1 MVMFASSAVIC
12 GLHTT
17 SRTTSRKRSSNHP
30 GQVPGN
36 QPRYSPANS
45 ESGLF
50 AVVKNTNIS
59 LISAKRSRCALDI
72 ACACDSRPRARTRRY
87 FPSLCSGKRR
97 QGRPKQVKRYGHIV
111 TRCAIVAIAIS
122 GGLSADTT
130 QNSYQLP
137 SDAQVIGY
145 LLQSVTWYRH
155 LYTERQVAS
164 DPGDLVFL
172 NDNQALESEIVK
184 LSFEFA
190 KADAAL
196 AKTATSPHDA
206 LATLAAPASADLAHF
221 IELKNRN
228 DQLTQQTSEDIGK
241 LNENI
246 ASARRVDRQKLN
258 AALDDAQSRLE
269 LLQAVSQAVNDLIQF
284 VQTARTAKAN
294 TSTLD
299 LTIDDLAQSIPELSS
314 PATPLSK
321 LPVQDADSRT
331 SNSWRETVLLG
342 LASEVSALNRKLRVV
357 DEKIRL
363 TDNFLLSAKNIR
375 TPMSGFITRVL
386 QRAVTSNLQ
395 TSDLLLLREEKSQ
408 LDALT
413 LELKA
418 FSPAILALDK
428 QKALLEEYESHL
440 QPWRTAVA
448 SQYRQAWKKLVVRL
462 LIVALIVGL
471 LFGMGEISRRLA
483 LRRIQ
488 DPNRRRVISM
498 VHRFLTLF
506 AIAVVALFTVAS
518 DLSSLATYFGLLTAG
533 MAVALQNV
541 ILASLGYLVLMGKRG
556 IRIGDRIQ
564 VSGITGDVINMGLLQ
579 FQLREFD
586 VEEARFTGH
595 VATFS
600 NSLVF
605 VSPATGLLK
614 FNSAAGKAAE
624 AASNDNG
631 TQRDPR
637 STGPVLEARGKD

>member
-1 MVMFASSAVIC
+1 VRKVSSVDKAARADGTFGSRHQRVSFSCCVI
-12 GLHTT
+12 
-17 SRTTSRKRSSNHP
+17 
-30 GQVPGN
+30 
-36 QPRYSPANS
+36 
-45 ESGLF
+45 F
-50 AVVKNTNIS
+50 
-59 LISAKRSRCALDI
+59 
-72 ACACDSRPRARTRRY
+72 
-87 FPSLCSGKRR
+87 
-97 QGRPKQVKRYGHIV
+97 
-111 TRCAIVAIAIS
+111 AIAIS

-130 QNSYQLP
+130 QGSYQLP
-137 SDAQVIGY
+137 SNAQVIGY
-145 LLQSVTWYRH
+145 LLQSVNWYRH
-155 LYTERQVAS
+155 VYTERQVAS
-164 DPGDLVFL
+164 DPEDLVFL
-172 NDNQALESEIVK
+172 NDNQGIESQIVK

-190 KADAAL
+190 NADAAL

-206 LATLAAPASADLAHF
+206 PATPAATASADLAHF

-241 LNENI
+241 LNEKI
-246 ASARRVDRQKLN
+246 ASARKTDRKNLK
-258 AALDDAQSRLE
+258 ASLDDAQSRLE
-269 LLQAVSQAVNDLIQF
+269 LMQAVSQEVNDLIQF

-294 TSTLD
+294 NATLD
-299 LTIDDLAQSIPELSS
+299 LTIDDLAQSIAELSS

-321 LPVQDADSRT
+321 LPAQDSDSRT
-331 SNSWRETVLLG
+331 SSSWRESGLLG
-342 LASEVSALNRKLRVV
+342 LGSEVSALSRKLRVV

-363 TDNFLLSAKNIR
+363 TDNFLLSLKDIR

-386 QRAVTSNLQ
+386 QRAATSNLQ
-395 TSDLLLLREEKSQ
+395 TSNLSLLREQKSQ
-408 LDALT
+408 IDALT

-418 FSPAILALDK
+418 FSPAIVALDK

-440 QPWRTAVA
+440 LPWRTAVA

-462 LIVALIVGL
+462 LIVVLIVGL

-483 LRRIQ
+483 LGRIE

-498 VHRFLTLF
+498 VHRLLTMF
-506 AIAVVALFTVAS
+506 AIAVVALFSVAS

-564 VSGITGDVINMGLLQ
+564 VSGITGDVINMGMLQ

-586 VEEARFTGH
+586 VLKQRFTGH

-605 VSPATGLLK
+605 VSPAIGLLK
-614 FNSAAGKAAE
+614 FNSAPGKAAK
-624 AASNDNG
+624 AGSNDNG
-631 TQRDPR
+631 TQRDVEEHW
-637 STGPVLEARGKD
+637 TGAGGQR

>member
-1 MVMFASSAVIC
+1 MKSSV
-12 GLHTT
+12 
-17 SRTTSRKRSSNHP
+17 R
-30 GQVPGN
+30 
-36 QPRYSPANS
+36 
-45 ESGLF
+45 
-50 AVVKNTNIS
+50 
-59 LISAKRSRCALDI
+59 I
-72 ACACDSRPRARTRRY
+72 ATC
-87 FPSLCSGKRR
+87 
-97 QGRPKQVKRYGHIV
+97 
-111 TRCAIVAIAIS
+111 CAILATAMVR
-122 GGLSADTT
+122 GLSADIP
-130 QNSYQLP
+130 QSSYQLP
-137 SDAQVIGY
+137 SAAQVLGY
-145 LLQSVTWYRH
+145 LLQSVNWYRH
-155 LYTERQVAS
+155 VHTERQVAS

-172 NDNQALESEIVK
+172 NDNQAIENQIVK

-190 KADAAL
+190 KVDAAL

-206 LATLAAPASADLAHF
+206 AAKPAAPASADLAHF

-228 DQLTQQTSEDIGK
+228 DQASQQTSEDIGN
-241 LNENI
+241 LNEKI
-246 ASARRVDRQKLN
+246 VSARKADRKKLK

-284 VQTARTAKAN
+284 VQTARTARDN
-294 TSTLD
+294 TATLD

-314 PATPLSK
+314 PAIPLSK
-321 LPVQDADSRT
+321 LPAPDADSKT
-331 SNSWRETVLLG
+331 SNSWREAGLLG
-342 LASEVSALNRKLRVV
+342 LGSEASALNRKLRVV

-375 TPMSGFITRVL
+375 TPMSGFVTQVL
-386 QRAVTSNLQ
+386 QKAATGNLR
-395 TSDLLLLREEKSQ
+395 TSDLSLLREQKSQ

-418 FSPAILALDK
+418 FSPTIVTLDK

-440 QPWRTAVA
+440 LTWRTAIA
-448 SQYRQAWKKLVVRL
+448 SQYRQAWKKLAIHL

-483 LRRIQ
+483 LGRIQ

-498 VHRFLTLF
+498 VHRLLTLF
-506 AIAVVALFTVAS
+506 AIAVVALFSVAS

-533 MAVALQNV
+533 MTVALQNV

-564 VSGITGDVINMGLLQ
+564 VSGITGDVINMGMLQ

-586 VEEARFTGH
+586 LQRGRFTGH

-605 VSPATGLLK
+605 LSPATGLLRLS
-614 FNSAAGKAAE
+614 SAPGKAV
-624 AASNDNG
+624 AAVAIDNG
-631 TQRDPR
+631 AEPDAQVHESAGAGQR
-637 STGPVLEARGKD
+637 

>member
-1 MVMFASSAVIC
+1 MKSNVRIATCLAILVASV
-12 GLHTT
+12 
-17 SRTTSRKRSSNHP
+17 
-30 GQVPGN
+30 V
-36 QPRYSPANS
+36 
-45 ESGLF
+45 SG
-50 AVVKNTNIS
+50 I
-59 LISAKRSRCALDI
+59 
-72 ACACDSRPRARTRRY
+72 
-87 FPSLCSGKRR
+87 
-97 QGRPKQVKRYGHIV
+97 
-111 TRCAIVAIAIS
+111 
-122 GGLSADTT
+122 SADTT
-130 QNSYQLP
+130 QGSYQLP

-145 LLQSVTWYRH
+145 LLQSVNWYRH
-155 LYTERQVAS
+155 VYTERQVAS

-172 NDNQALESEIVK
+172 NDNQAIEGQIVR

-196 AKTATSPHDA
+196 AKTATSPHGA
-206 LATLAAPASADLAHF
+206 PTTPFAPASADLAHF

-228 DQLTQQTSEDIGK
+228 DQASRQTTEDIGK
-241 LNENI
+241 LKEKI
-246 ASARRVDRQKLN
+246 VSVRSGDREKMK

-269 LLQAVSQAVNDLIQF
+269 LVQAVSQGVNDLIQF
-284 VQTARTAKAN
+284 VQTARSSQDNTA
-294 TSTLD
+294 TLD

-314 PATPLSK
+314 PAISLSK
-321 LPVQDADSRT
+321 LPAQDANSKT
-331 SNSWRETVLLG
+331 INSWRETGLLG
-342 LASEVSALNRKLRVV
+342 LGSDVSALDRKLRVL

-363 TDNFLLSAKNIR
+363 SENLSLSAKNIR
-375 TPMSGFITRVL
+375 TPMSGFITWVL
-386 QRAVTSNLQ
+386 QKAVTSNLQ
-395 TSDLLLLREEKSQ
+395 TSNLSLLREQKSQ

-418 FSPAILALDK
+418 FSPAVVALDK

-440 QPWRTAVA
+440 LLWRTAVA
-448 SQYRQAWKKLVVRL
+448 GQYRQAWKKLAIRL

-471 LFGMGEISRRLA
+471 LVGMGEISRRLA
-483 LRRIQ
+483 LGRVQ

-498 VHRFLTLF
+498 VHRLLILF
-506 AIAVVALFTVAS
+506 AIAVVALSSVAS

-564 VSGITGDVINMGLLQ
+564 VSGIAGDVINMGMLQ

-586 VEEARFTGH
+586 VQTNRFTGH

-614 FNSAAGKAAE
+614 LSSVPGKAVAPGTKPDAAE
-624 AASNDNG
+624 HGYQLAIGS
-631 TQRDPR
+631 
-637 STGPVLEARGKD
+637 KD

>member
-1 MVMFASSAVIC
+1 V
-12 GLHTT
+12 
-17 SRTTSRKRSSNHP
+17 N
-30 GQVPGN
+30 
-36 QPRYSPANS
+36 RYAH
-45 ESGLF
+45 
-50 AVVKNTNIS
+50 
-59 LISAKRSRCALDI
+59 I
-72 ACACDSRPRARTRRY
+72 ATC
-87 FPSLCSGKRR
+87 
-97 QGRPKQVKRYGHIV
+97 
-111 TRCAIVAIAIS
+111 CAIFAIAIS
-122 GGLSADTT
+122 GGLSAATK

-155 LYTERQVAS
+155 LYIEGQVAS

-172 NDNQALESEIVK
+172 NDNQALESQIVK

-196 AKTATSPHDA
+196 AKTATSARDA
-206 LATLAAPASADLAHF
+206 PATLVAPASEDLAHF
-221 IELKNRN
+221 VALKNRN
-228 DQLTQQTSEDIGK
+228 DQLTQQTSENIGK
-241 LNENI
+241 LNEKI
-246 ASARRVDRQKLN
+246 ASARVPDRKKLT
-258 AALDDAQSRLE
+258 AALDDTQSRLE

-284 VQTARTAKAN
+284 VQTARTAQAYAA
-294 TSTLD
+294 TLD
-299 LTIDDLAQSIPELSS
+299 LTIDDLAQSIPEVNS

-321 LPVQDADSRT
+321 LPAQGSDSRT
-331 SNSWRETVLLG
+331 SNSWRGTGLLG
-342 LASEVSALNRKLRVV
+342 LGSEVSALNRKLRVV

-363 TDNFLLSAKNIR
+363 TDSFLLSAKDIR

-386 QRAVTSNLQ
+386 QEAVTSDLQ
-395 TSDLLLLREEKSQ
+395 TSNLLLLREQKSQ

-440 QPWRTAVA
+440 LPWRTVVA

-462 LIVALIVGL
+462 LIVVLIVGL

-483 LRRIQ
+483 LGRSQ

-498 VHRFLTLF
+498 VYRLLTLF
-506 AIAVVALFTVAS
+506 AIAVVALFSVAS

-564 VSGITGDVINMGLLQ
+564 VSGISGDVINMGMLQ
-579 FQLREFD
+579 FQVREFD
-586 VEEARFTGH
+586 VEEDRFTGH

-605 VSPATGLLK
+605 VSPAIGLLK
-614 FNSAAGKAAE
+614 FNSATGKAAK
-624 AASNDNG
+624 APANNND
-631 TQRDPR
+631 T
-637 STGPVLEARGKD
+637 LRGAEEHWSGAGGQK

>member
-1 MVMFASSAVIC
+1 VRKVSSVDKAARADGTFGSRHQRVSFSCCVI
-12 GLHTT
+12 
-17 SRTTSRKRSSNHP
+17 
-30 GQVPGN
+30 
-36 QPRYSPANS
+36 
-45 ESGLF
+45 F
-50 AVVKNTNIS
+50 
-59 LISAKRSRCALDI
+59 
-72 ACACDSRPRARTRRY
+72 
-87 FPSLCSGKRR
+87 
-97 QGRPKQVKRYGHIV
+97 
-111 TRCAIVAIAIS
+111 AIAIS

-130 QNSYQLP
+130 QGSYQLP
-137 SDAQVIGY
+137 SNAQVIGY
-145 LLQSVTWYRH
+145 LLQSVNWYRH
-155 LYTERQVAS
+155 VYTERQVAS
-164 DPGDLVFL
+164 DPEDLVFL
-172 NDNQALESEIVK
+172 NDNQGIESQIVK

-190 KADAAL
+190 NADAAL

-206 LATLAAPASADLAHF
+206 PATPAATASADLAHF

-241 LNENI
+241 LNEKI
-246 ASARRVDRQKLN
+246 ASARKTDRKNLK
-258 AALDDAQSRLE
+258 ASLDDAQSRLE
-269 LLQAVSQAVNDLIQF
+269 LMQAVSQEVNDLIQF

-294 TSTLD
+294 NATLD
-299 LTIDDLAQSIPELSS
+299 LTIDDLAQSIAELSS

-321 LPVQDADSRT
+321 LPAQDSDSRT
-331 SNSWRETVLLG
+331 SSSWRESGLLG
-342 LASEVSALNRKLRVV
+342 LGSEVSALSRKLRVV

-363 TDNFLLSAKNIR
+363 TDNFLLSLKDIR

-386 QRAVTSNLQ
+386 QRAATSNLQ
-395 TSDLLLLREEKSQ
+395 TSNLSLLREQKSQ
-408 LDALT
+408 IDALT

-418 FSPAILALDK
+418 FSPAIVALDK

-440 QPWRTAVA
+440 LPWRTAVA

-462 LIVALIVGL
+462 LIVVLIVGL

-483 LRRIQ
+483 LGRIQ

-498 VHRFLTLF
+498 VHRLLTLF
-506 AIAVVALFTVAS
+506 AIAVVALFSVAS

-564 VSGITGDVINMGLLQ
+564 VSGITGDVINMGMLQ

-586 VEEARFTGH
+586 VLKQRFTGH

-605 VSPATGLLK
+605 VSPAIGLLK
-614 FNSAAGKAAE
+614 FNSAPGKAAK
-624 AASNDNG
+624 AGSNDNG
-631 TQRDPR
+631 TQRDVEEHW
-637 STGPVLEARGKD
+637 TGAGGQR